1 MDPVVFSME
10 GPPRGKGRPRTSVRG
25 GFARIYTDINTRNY
39 EASIAKIA
47 ALHMRGRAPF
57 DGPLSVSLRFRL
69 APPKSMSKRDRA
81 RVLAGDEAYVG
92 RYDVDNMAKS
102 ILDAMNN
109 IIYTDDVNIM
119 RLWAEKVASDRPG
132 VDVRV
137 EPL

>member
-1 MDPVVFSME
+1 
-10 GPPRGKGRPRTSVRG
+10 
-25 GFARIYTDINTRNY
+25 
-39 EASIAKIA
+39 
-47 ALHMRGRAPF
+47 MRGRAPF